1 MDEKYPNDDIF
12 YSEVQATLRTY
23 DAKLWT
29 IPGLF
34 FTIVGFAFFYLQN
47 QSAGPKKGVALL
59 LSAVAMWA
67 LILLYNKAHIFH
79 ISAQKK
85 INEFD
90 RAHKEREPN
99 AISRIPLTS
108 MTRGELLSRLAE
120 LEKQGATFG
129 NVQIFFGLLTVSW
142 WVRTSMLVIFFLTS
156 LGSVYYLLP
165 TIL

>member
-1 MDEKYPNDDIF
+1 MMTF
-12 YSEVQATLRTY
+12 STLRCRRHFALTTRSFGQY
-23 DAKLWT
+23 L
-29 IPGLF
+29 
-34 FTIVGFAFFYLQN
+34 GFSS
-47 QSAGPKKGVALL
+47 QSSFL